1 MRKSLCLSLL
11 QGALFLAAVV
21 PAGAT
26 TIITDFYFDAPI
38 VNTAGADHVAFQWST
53 PLTTGTVAAN
63 NLNGLAMRLYQGS
76 TLLYTDVAIAGGV
89 VQPLGGIT
97 RTSSDVFFDYD
108 LTTMTLRQFGNLQST
123 DPTGATGTHYYLTDN
138 TSFPA
143 DAMVGIQQIVNGAR
157 QSFTVDKLGNQ
168 TSTTVPE
175 PATNA
180 IVGISLAALAWCR
193 RRQA

>member
-11 QGALFLAAVV
+11 QAALFIAAVA

-26 TIITDFYFDAPI
+26 TIITDFYLDAPI
-38 VNTAGADHVAFQWST
+38 FNSAGADHIAFQWST
-53 PLTTGTVAAN
+53 PLTTGPVTAN
-63 NLNGLAMRLYQGS
+63 DLNGLAMRLYHGS

-97 RTSSDVFFDYD
+97 RTASDVFFDYN
-108 LTTMTLRQFGNLQST
+108 LNTMTLHQFGNLQST

-138 TSFPA
+138 ASFPT
-143 DAMVGIQQIVNGAR
+143 DAMVGIQEIVNGAR
-157 QSFTVDKLGNQ
+157 QSFTVDKLANQ

-180 IVGISLAALAWCR
+180 IVGITLAALAWYR
-193 RRQA
+193 RRA